1 MEAFNTYYLKMIT
14 HLIMLLTGTGAKETK
29 ANLESSLKIL
39 FLDFKNKILE
49 IIRNGLICD
58 LIFW

>member
-58 LIFW
+58 LIF